1 MKKINKMKPL
11 DIQLQESISKMSDFE
26 SFQIWDEL
34 KEFNEIGPLAI
45 DYVEEVQ
52 CKLNGNFVNC
62 CTNTT
67 PIKPEGEMVFGE
79 NSSYFLAA

>member
-1 MKKINKMKPL
+1 MKPL
-11 DIQLQESISKMSDFE
+11 DIQLQESISKMSENEF
-26 SFQIWDEL
+26 FQIWNEL

-52 CKLNGNFVNC
+52 CKLNGNC

-67 PIKPEGEMVFGE
+67 PIKIEKEIGFDEDSTF
-79 NSSYFLAA
+79 F

>member
-1 MKKINKMKPL
+1 MKPL

-26 SFQIWDEL
+26 FFQIWDEL

-52 CKLNGNFVNC
+52 CKLK
-62 CTNTT
+62 
-67 PIKPEGEMVFGE
+67 IKTE
-79 NSSYFLAA
+79 SRWH